1 MKKIDNII
9 EKALFKLK
17 EQTAPNA
24 QETDNAPASGADSPF
39 TPAEERFLGKF
50 DAYGSEHLGV
60 IYSKSDIGIEEFIAR
75 SGTTYNV
82 TPGILLSLMKQRV
95 IDIVPYG
102 GFGRD
107 SNYTLKLMISL
118 DDIAGM
124 GAADKAEA
132 EKGSDAAGAPV
143 GGEMPPAPAP
153 APEVAW
159 VVKYGDVLSES
170 AKAAKKILSE
180 KKSDIDVKIHADKS
194 RVLKN
199 LPNQY
204 VKKLEDIIKAISKNM
219 GTTYQKERVIADIL
233 DNLQVNLDL
242 SADQISASYNYHK
255 NQKKLQKLI
264 GK

>member
-9 EKALFKLK
+9 QKALVRLK
-17 EQTAPNA
+17 EQAPAPSA

-39 TPAEERFLGKF
+39 TPAEEKFLGKF
-50 DAYGSEHLGV
+50 DAYGSDHLGV

-75 SGTTYNV
+75 SGQTYNV
-82 TPGILLSLMKQRV
+82 TPGILLSLMKRGI
-95 IDIVPYG
+95 IDVVPYG

-107 SNYTLKLMISL
+107 NNYTLKLMLSL
-118 DDIAGM
+118 DDIAGL

-132 EKGSDAAGAPV
+132 EKGSSATGAPGAAGAP
-143 GGEMPPAPAP
+143 PPPS
-153 APEVAW
+153 PEVAW
-159 VVKYGDVLSES
+159 VVRYGDILSES
-170 AKAAKKILSE
+170 AKAAKQVLSE
-180 KKSDIDVKIHADKS
+180 KKSDKDIKVHDDKS

-199 LPNQY
+199 LPKSY
-204 VKKLEDIIKAISKNM
+204 IKKMEDIITAISKTM

-242 SADQISASYNYHK
+242 TASQISTSYNYHK
-255 NQKKLQKLI
+255 SQKKLQKLI